1 MNNVPD
7 YMIPEWSGDIESYI
21 NRLTLAKEM
30 ELFGSDK
37 NLIFHSLLRSNKQ
50 ELILTLTQDQKT
62 KLDDFIRFLR
72 TNFGPSVGEKRY
84 TFENIS
90 QNEEENI
97 SEYFKRVELSYF
109 RSKNLSI
116 PSTMAA
122 YQKADIQW
130 AFLKGMR
137 NREAY
142 RLLKLNPATI
152 AYENLATVAAE
163 TEASLKDLER
173 GEVNPVHAI
182 DDSDENLA
190 RRINALQEQLDYLK
204 KSYQN

>member
-109 RSKNLSI
+109 RSKNLNVFS
-116 PSTMAA
+116 
-122 YQKADIQW
+122 
-130 AFLKGMR
+130 
-137 NREAY
+137 
-142 RLLKLNPATI
+142 
-152 AYENLATVAAE
+152 
-163 TEASLKDLER
+163 
-173 GEVNPVHAI
+173 
-182 DDSDENLA
+182 
-190 RRINALQEQLDYLK
+190 
-204 KSYQN
+204 